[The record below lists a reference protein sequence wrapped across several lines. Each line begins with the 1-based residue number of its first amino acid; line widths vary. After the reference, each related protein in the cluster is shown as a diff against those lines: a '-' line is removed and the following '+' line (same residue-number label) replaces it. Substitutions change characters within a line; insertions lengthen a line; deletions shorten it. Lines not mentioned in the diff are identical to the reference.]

1 MEVDRYMSTGSRLT
15 VRAYHVKEVSYG
27 GENQITVDGKMTICR
42 EAAQALSDKEPLIR
56 DIQIRIIRPDE
67 HRQHTNT
74 VMDVIPLSTKVLGRV
89 GEGITH
95 TLTGVYVIL
104 TGVDE
109 SGRQVC
115 NFGASDGILEDKIS
129 WGQAGTPV
137 KSDILISFDVVLKE
151 NTWAERS
158 GPEAIHRACDRF
170 CQVFREQMKRFN
182 GYKCT
187 EKHVFQE
194 TYEQGRKD
202 VVIVKEVSGQGAVY
216 DTRLFGTEPG
226 GFEGGHSVIDMG
238 CMPVIVTPNE
248 FRDGIMHAMD

>member
-1 MEVDRYMSTGSRLT
+1 MDTGSRLT
-15 VRAYHVKEVSYG
+15 VKVYHVDSAQYG
-27 GENQITVDGKMTICR
+27 EENAVTVDGKLTICP
-42 EAAQALSDKEPLIR
+42 EIAGELLKNEPLIKGI
-56 DIQIRIIRPDE
+56 DIRIIKPQE
-67 HRQHTNT
+67 HHQHTNT
-74 VMDVIPLSTKVLGRV
+74 VMDVIPLSAKVLGKA

-115 NFGASDGILEDKIS
+115 NFGASDGILEEKIA
-129 WGQAGTPV
+129 WGQAGTPL

-151 NTWAERS
+151 GTWSDRP
-158 GPEAIHRACDRF
+158 GPEAAHRACDRF
-170 CQVFREQMKRFN
+170 CQIFREQMKKFN

-194 TYEQGRKD
+194 TYEPDRKD

-216 DTRLFGTEPG
+216 DTRMFGKEPG
-226 GFEGGHSVIDMG
+226 GFEGGRSVIDMG

-248 FRDGIMHAMD
+248 FRDGIMRAMD

>member
-1 MEVDRYMSTGSRLT
+1 MDSGSRLT
-15 VRAYHVKEVSYG
+15 VRAYHIDRAEYG
-27 GENQITVDGKMTICR
+27 QENKVAIDGTMTICKDTA
-42 EAAQALSDKEPLIR
+42 EELKEKEKLIKE
-56 DIQIRIIRPDE
+56 INIRIINPDE
-67 HRQHTNT
+67 HNQHTNT
-74 VMDVIPLSTKVLGRV
+74 IMDVIPLSAKVLGKV

-115 NFGASDGILEDKIS
+115 NFGASDGILEEKIA
-129 WGQAGTPV
+129 WGQAGTPL
-137 KSDILISFDVVLKE
+137 KSDILIFFDVVLKE
-151 NTWAERS
+151 NTWADRP
-158 GPEAIHRACDRF
+158 GPEAAHRACDSF
-170 CQVFREQMKRFN
+170 CQIFREQMKKFN

-194 TYEQGRKD
+194 TYEPDRKD

-216 DTRLFGTEPG
+216 DTRMFGHEPG

-248 FRDGIMHAMD
+248 FRDGIMRAMD